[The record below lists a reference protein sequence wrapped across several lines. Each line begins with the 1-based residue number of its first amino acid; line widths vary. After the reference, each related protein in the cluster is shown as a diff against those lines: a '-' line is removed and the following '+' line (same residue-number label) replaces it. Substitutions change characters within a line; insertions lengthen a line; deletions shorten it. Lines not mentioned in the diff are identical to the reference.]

1 MRMIYPGED
10 RTQRKEK
17 LQAKAQGKKKKKYEA
32 FENFKWWRG
41 PKIFTL
47 EEKDT
52 VHNYS
57 HKISCL
63 TVNSSY
69 NPFLKDVVNEEFQIT
84 Y

>member
-1 MRMIYPGED
+1 MKTGHRE
-10 RTQRKEK
+10 RKNYK
-17 LQAKAQGKKKKKYEA
+17 QGPKAKKKKKNYEA
-32 FENFKWWRG
+32 FKNFKWWRG

-47 EEKDT
+47 EEKDK

-63 TVNSSY
+63 TINSSY
-69 NPFLKDVVNEEFQIT
+69 NPFLKDVVNEKFQIT